1 MEKTINM
8 KIQRITLYAALAVLV
23 IAGIILMTGRANAM
37 NDRSAN
43 GSIPLPADRT
53 ITVSEGVETKIN
65 FGTNY
70 DNTSYHY
77 LRIKASKTGYIVFT
91 NDYENTWIGCCA
103 L

>member
-8 KIQRITLYAALAVLV
+8 KIQRITLYAALAMLV

-37 NDRSAN
+37 NDRSVT

-53 ITVSEGVETKIN
+53 VTVNEGGETKIN

-77 LRIKASKTGYIVFT
+77 LRIKASKVS
-91 NDYENTWIGCCA
+91 W
-103 L
+103 LSSP